1 MKVVADAGALIALE
15 RNDPQIVAL
24 YAREAAAGRLWWTHG
39 GIVGQVWRTGT
50 GKQSRLAKYLEGMRV
65 IALDEALG
73 KRAGALL
80 GRARRS
86 DVNDAAVVLLAGAG
100 DQVLTS
106 DPDDLGPL
114 AEAAGL
120 EIDLIEV

>member
-1 MKVVADAGALIALE
+1 MKIVADAGALIALE
-15 RNDPQIVAL
+15 RNDAQVVAL
-24 YAREAAAGRLWWTHG
+24 YARETAAGRVWWTHG

-50 GKQSRLAKYLEGMRV
+50 GKQARLAKYVAGMRV
-65 IALDEALG
+65 IALDEGLG
-73 KRAGALL
+73 KRAGVLL

-86 DVNDAAVVLLAGAG
+86 DVNDAAIVLLAEPG
-100 DQVLTS
+100 DQVLTA

-120 EIDLIEV
+120 EIDLIQV